1 MALAFLL
8 LEKKVIESS
17 KNQVEL
23 LTIMTTKREILEC
36 TKNAS
41 LKLLKSIQAE
51 SFVTEVMGYM
61 DLALAAQC
69 PFKQKKLLSISISCF
84 SLCLS
89 GAVAW
94 LSSTNTQ
101 VVQFRGGSSQVL
113 VVSHSS
119 HAGC

>member
-1 MALAFLL
+1 MRGPPV

-51 SFVTEVMGYM
+51 SFVILEVMGYM
-61 DLALAAQC
+61 DLA
-69 PFKQKKLLSISISCF
+69 
-84 SLCLS
+84 
-89 GAVAW
+89 
-94 LSSTNTQ
+94 
-101 VVQFRGGSSQVL
+101 
-113 VVSHSS
+113 
-119 HAGC
+119 